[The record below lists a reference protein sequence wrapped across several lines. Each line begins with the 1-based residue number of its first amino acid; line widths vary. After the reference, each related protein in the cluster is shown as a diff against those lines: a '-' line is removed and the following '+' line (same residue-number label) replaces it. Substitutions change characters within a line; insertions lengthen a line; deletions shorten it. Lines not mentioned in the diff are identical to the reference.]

1 MRKVIFTFVLLAL
14 VAPFAAADT
23 APEAAPEPAVEA
35 APPLA
40 AAEAPAAEGEISLEE
55 ILAEVDPTADA
66 EAKYLCM
73 PGSCTTAWDCEMN
86 QDPYACND
94 YMCDNPTGQACRGTC
109 FCC

>member
-23 APEAAPEPAVEA
+23 TPEATVEV
-35 APPLA
+35 APPLS
-40 AAEAPAAEGEISLEE
+40 AAEAPALEAAPTLEE

-66 EAKYLCM
+66 ESKYLCM
-73 PGSCTTAWDCEMN
+73 PGSCTTAWDCQMN

-109 FCC
+109 SCC

>member
-23 APEAAPEPAVEA
+23 PVEATPQDAAPLV
-35 APPLA
+35 
-40 AAEAPAAEGEISLEE
+40 AAEAPAAEGEVSLEE

-66 EAKYLCM
+66 ESKYLCP
-73 PGSCTTAWDCEMN
+73 PGSCTTAWDCDMN
-86 QDPYACND
+86 QEPASCSNR
-94 YMCDNPTGQACRGTC
+94 MCDNPTGSACRGTC